1 MKLEVAVERNG
12 IPLAVVT
19 AAANGSE
26 IVLGPAALLSIPA
39 GVEVPDGV
47 PVLAD
52 KGYDSDPLREQLADE
67 GFTLLSPHRSNR
79 VKPPTNDGRRMQR
92 YKRRY
97 KVERTFAWLH
107 SFRRVVTRF
116 EKTAK
121 LYDGFV
127 GMAVALVCLGKLI
140 PDVMK

>member
-1 MKLEVAVERNG
+1 MKLESVTDANG

-19 AAANGSE
+19 AAANVPE
-26 IVLGPAALLSIPA
+26 TVLGAAALLSIPECVA
-39 GVEVPDGV
+39 VPFGV

-52 KGYDSDPLREQLADE
+52 RGYDSDPLREQLAGE
-67 GFTLLSPHRSNR
+67 GFELVSPHRSNR
-79 VKPPTNDGRRMQR
+79 TKPPTNDGRTMRR

-97 KVERTFAWLH
+97 KAERTFAWWH

-127 GMAVALVCLGKLI
+127 GMAAALMCLGKLI
-140 PDVMK
+140 PDVTK

>member
-1 MKLEVAVERNG
+1 MGMKLEAAIDANG

-39 GVEVPDGV
+39 AVDVPFGV

-67 GFTLLSPHRSNR
+67 GFELLSPHRSNR
-79 VKPPTNDGRRMQR
+79 VKPPTNDGRKM
-92 YKRRY
+92 RRY

-140 PDVMK
+140 PEVKK